1 MSKHKQKLTSE
12 QRTQRA
18 QNAQKVIANARKP
31 RLMIKDLPGWMQNA
45 ALNRFNWLR
54 WLPFIPLLIVLLT
67 APMLQNEV
75 PATLKATGGMIN
87 KNALFLVP
95 FACLLGA
102 YGCWIAIKSRR
113 RADHV
118 DGRKPV
124 CIDGNGNHHRGP
136 VGNTDLYCHLHLAS
150 LCGLSLEHYKMYIM
164 LKVFTLYRKVLI
176 LADFL

>member
-54 WLPFIPLLIVLLT
+54 WLPFVPLLIVLLT

-95 FACLLGA
+95 SACLLGA

-118 DGRKPV
+118 DGDVNRFALMEMET
-124 CIDGNGNHHRGP
+124 IIG
-136 VGNTDLYCHLHLAS
+136 DLSVILICTVIS
-150 LCGLSLEHYKMYIM
+150 IWQ
-164 LKVFTLYRKVLI
+164 VFV
-176 LADFL
+176 AFH

>member
-1 MSKHKQKLTSE
+1 MSKHKQKMTSE

-54 WLPFIPLLIVLLT
+54 WLPFIPLLIVILT

-75 PATLKATGGMIN
+75 PATLKADGGMIN

-118 DGRKPV
+118 DGDVNRFALMEMET
-124 CIDGNGNHHRGP
+124 IIG
-136 VGNTDLYCHLHLAS
+136 DLLVILICTVIS
-150 LCGLSLEHYKMYIM
+150 IWQ
-164 LKVFTLYRKVLI
+164 VFV
-176 LADFL
+176 AFH

>member
-54 WLPFIPLLIVLLT
+54 WLPFVPLLIVLLT

-118 DGRKPV
+118 DGDVNRFALMEMET
-124 CIDGNGNHHRGP
+124 IIG
-136 VGNTDLYCHLHLAS
+136 DLSVILICTVIS
-150 LCGLSLEHYKMYIM
+150 IWQ
-164 LKVFTLYRKVLI
+164 VFV
-176 LADFL
+176 AFH

>member
-54 WLPFIPLLIVLLT
+54 WLPFVPLLIVLLT

-75 PATLKATGGMIN
+75 PATLKADGGMIN

-102 YGCWIAIKSRR
+102 YGCCIAIKSRR

-118 DGRKPV
+118 DGDVNRFALMEMET
-124 CIDGNGNHHRGP
+124 IIG
-136 VGNTDLYCHLHLAS
+136 DLLVILICTVIS
-150 LCGLSLEHYKMYIM
+150 IWQ
-164 LKVFTLYRKVLI
+164 VFV
-176 LADFL
+176 AFH

>member
-118 DGRKPV
+118 DGDVNRFALMEMET
-124 CIDGNGNHHRGP
+124 IIG
-136 VGNTDLYCHLHLAS
+136 DLLVILICTVIS
-150 LCGLSLEHYKMYIM
+150 IWQ
-164 LKVFTLYRKVLI
+164 VFV
-176 LADFL
+176 AFH

>member
-31 RLMIKDLPGWMQNA
+31 RLMIKDLSGWMQNA

-118 DGRKPV
+118 DGDVNRFALMEMET
-124 CIDGNGNHHRGP
+124 IIG
-136 VGNTDLYCHLHLAS
+136 DLLVILICTVIS
-150 LCGLSLEHYKMYIM
+150 IWQ
-164 LKVFTLYRKVLI
+164 VFV
-176 LADFL
+176 AFH

>member
-54 WLPFIPLLIVLLT
+54 WLRWLPFVPLLIVLLT

-75 PATLKATGGMIN
+75 PATLKADGGMIN

-118 DGRKPV
+118 DGDVNRFALMEMET
-124 CIDGNGNHHRGP
+124 IIG
-136 VGNTDLYCHLHLAS
+136 DLLVILICTVIS
-150 LCGLSLEHYKMYIM
+150 IWQ
-164 LKVFTLYRKVLI
+164 VFV
-176 LADFL
+176 AFH

>member
-1 MSKHKQKLTSE
+1 MSKHKQKMTSE

-54 WLPFIPLLIVLLT
+54 WLPFIPLLVLILT

-75 PATLKATGGMIN
+75 PATLKADGGMIN

-95 FACLLGA
+95 FACLLVA

-118 DGRKPV
+118 DGDVNRFALMEMET
-124 CIDGNGNHHRGP
+124 IIG
-136 VGNTDLYCHLHLAS
+136 DLLVILICTVIS
-150 LCGLSLEHYKMYIM
+150 IWQ
-164 LKVFTLYRKVLI
+164 VFV
-176 LADFL
+176 AFH

>member
-1 MSKHKQKLTSE
+1 MSKNKQKMTSE
-12 QRTQRA
+12 QRTQHA

-54 WLPFIPLLIVLLT
+54 WLPFIPLLIVILT

-75 PATLKATGGMIN
+75 PATLKADGGMIN

-118 DGRKPV
+118 DGDVNRFALMEMET
-124 CIDGNGNHHRGP
+124 IIG
-136 VGNTDLYCHLHLAS
+136 DLLVILICTVIS
-150 LCGLSLEHYKMYIM
+150 IWQ
-164 LKVFTLYRKVLI
+164 VFV
-176 LADFL
+176 AFH

>member
-54 WLPFIPLLIVLLT
+54 WLPFVPLLIVLLT

-75 PATLKATGGMIN
+75 PATLKADGGMIN

-102 YGCWIAIKSRR
+102 YGCWIVIKSRR

-118 DGRKPV
+118 DGDVNRFALMEMET
-124 CIDGNGNHHRGP
+124 IIG
-136 VGNTDLYCHLHLAS
+136 DLLVILICTVIS
-150 LCGLSLEHYKMYIM
+150 IWQ
-164 LKVFTLYRKVLI
+164 VFV
-176 LADFL
+176 AFH

>member
-54 WLPFIPLLIVLLT
+54 WLPFVPLLIVLLT

-75 PATLKATGGMIN
+75 PATLKADGGMIN

-118 DGRKPV
+118 DGDVNRFALMEMET
-124 CIDGNGNHHRGP
+124 IIG
-136 VGNTDLYCHLHLAS
+136 DLLVILICTVIS
-150 LCGLSLEHYKMYIM
+150 IWQ
-164 LKVFTLYRKVLI
+164 VFG
-176 LADFL
+176 AFH

>member
-45 ALNRFNWLR
+45 ALNRFNWL
-54 WLPFIPLLIVLLT
+54 PFVPLLIVLLT

-118 DGRKPV
+118 DGDVNRFALMEMET
-124 CIDGNGNHHRGP
+124 IIG
-136 VGNTDLYCHLHLAS
+136 DLLVILICTVIS
-150 LCGLSLEHYKMYIM
+150 IWQ
-164 LKVFTLYRKVLI
+164 VFV
-176 LADFL
+176 AFH

>member
-118 DGRKPV
+118 DGDVNRFALMEMET
-124 CIDGNGNHHRGP
+124 IIG
-136 VGNTDLYCHLHLAS
+136 DLLVILICTVIS
-150 LCGLSLEHYKMYIM
+150 IWQ
-164 LKVFTLYRKVLI
+164 VFVS
-176 LADFL
+176 FH

>member
-54 WLPFIPLLIVLLT
+54 WLPFVPLLIVLLT

-75 PATLKATGGMIN
+75 PATLKADGGMIN

-118 DGRKPV
+118 DGDVKRFALMEMET
-124 CIDGNGNHHRGP
+124 IIG
-136 VGNTDLYCHLHLAS
+136 DLLVILICTVIS
-150 LCGLSLEHYKMYIM
+150 IWQ
-164 LKVFTLYRKVLI
+164 VFV
-176 LADFL
+176 AFH

>member
-18 QNAQKVIANARKP
+18 KNAQKVIANARKP

-118 DGRKPV
+118 DGDVNRFALMEMET
-124 CIDGNGNHHRGP
+124 IIG
-136 VGNTDLYCHLHLAS
+136 DLLV
-150 LCGLSLEHYKMYIM
+150 IM
-164 LKVFTLYRKVLI
+164 ICTVISIWQVFV
-176 LADFL
+176 AFH

>member
-31 RLMIKDLPGWMQNA
+31 RLMIKDLPGWMQNT

-118 DGRKPV
+118 DGDVNRFALMEMET
-124 CIDGNGNHHRGP
+124 IIG
-136 VGNTDLYCHLHLAS
+136 DLLVILICTVIS
-150 LCGLSLEHYKMYIM
+150 IWQ
-164 LKVFTLYRKVLI
+164 VFV
-176 LADFL
+176 AFH

>member
-45 ALNRFNWLR
+45 ALNPFNWLR
-54 WLPFIPLLIVLLT
+54 WLPFIPLLIVILT

-118 DGRKPV
+118 DGDVNRFALMEMET
-124 CIDGNGNHHRGP
+124 IIG
-136 VGNTDLYCHLHLAS
+136 DLLVILICTVIS
-150 LCGLSLEHYKMYIM
+150 IWQ
-164 LKVFTLYRKVLI
+164 VFV
-176 LADFL
+176 AFH

>member
-1 MSKHKQKLTSE
+1 MSKHKKKLTSE

-31 RLMIKDLPGWMQNA
+31 RLMVKDLPGWMQNA

-54 WLPFIPLLIVLLT
+54 WLPFVPLLIVLLT

-118 DGRKPV
+118 DGDVNRFALMEMET
-124 CIDGNGNHHRGP
+124 IIG
-136 VGNTDLYCHLHLAS
+136 DLLVILICTVIS
-150 LCGLSLEHYKMYIM
+150 IWQ
-164 LKVFTLYRKVLI
+164 VFV
-176 LADFL
+176 AFH

>member
-1 MSKHKQKLTSE
+1 MSKHKQKMTSE
-12 QRTQRA
+12 QRTQRS

-54 WLPFIPLLIVLLT
+54 WLPFIPLLIVILT

-75 PATLKATGGMIN
+75 PATLKADGGMIN

-118 DGRKPV
+118 DGDVNRFALMEMET
-124 CIDGNGNHHRGP
+124 IIG
-136 VGNTDLYCHLHLAS
+136 DLLVILICTVIS
-150 LCGLSLEHYKMYIM
+150 IWQ
-164 LKVFTLYRKVLI
+164 VFV
-176 LADFL
+176 AFH

>member
-31 RLMIKDLPGWMQNA
+31 RLMIKDLPEWMQNA

-54 WLPFIPLLIVLLT
+54 WLPFVPLMIVLLT

-118 DGRKPV
+118 DGDVNRFALMEMET
-124 CIDGNGNHHRGP
+124 IIG
-136 VGNTDLYCHLHLAS
+136 DLLVILICTVIS
-150 LCGLSLEHYKMYIM
+150 IWQ
-164 LKVFTLYRKVLI
+164 VFV
-176 LADFL
+176 AFH

>member
-54 WLPFIPLLIVLLT
+54 WLPFIPLLIVILT

-113 RADHV
+113 CADHV
-118 DGRKPV
+118 DGDVNRFALMEMET
-124 CIDGNGNHHRGP
+124 IIG
-136 VGNTDLYCHLHLAS
+136 DLLVILICTVIS
-150 LCGLSLEHYKMYIM
+150 IWQ
-164 LKVFTLYRKVLI
+164 VFV
-176 LADFL
+176 AFH

>member
-45 ALNRFNWLR
+45 AFNWLR
-54 WLPFIPLLIVLLT
+54 WLPFVPLLIVLLT

-75 PATLKATGGMIN
+75 PATLKADGGMIN

-118 DGRKPV
+118 DGDVNRFALMEMET
-124 CIDGNGNHHRGP
+124 IIG
-136 VGNTDLYCHLHLAS
+136 DLLVILICTVIS
-150 LCGLSLEHYKMYIM
+150 IWQ
-164 LKVFTLYRKVLI
+164 VFV
-176 LADFL
+176 AFH

>member
-12 QRTQRA
+12 QRTHRA

-54 WLPFIPLLIVLLT
+54 WLPFVPLLIVLLT

-75 PATLKATGGMIN
+75 PATLKADGGMIN

-118 DGRKPV
+118 DGDVNRFALMEMET
-124 CIDGNGNHHRGP
+124 IIG
-136 VGNTDLYCHLHLAS
+136 DLLVILICTVIS
-150 LCGLSLEHYKMYIM
+150 IWQ
-164 LKVFTLYRKVLI
+164 VFV
-176 LADFL
+176 AFH

>member
-1 MSKHKQKLTSE
+1 MSKHKQKMTSE
-12 QRTQRA
+12 QRTQHA

-54 WLPFIPLLIVLLT
+54 WLPFVPLLIVLLT

-75 PATLKATGGMIN
+75 PATLKADGGMIN

-118 DGRKPV
+118 DGDVNRFALMEMET
-124 CIDGNGNHHRGP
+124 IIG
-136 VGNTDLYCHLHLAS
+136 DLLVILICTVIS
-150 LCGLSLEHYKMYIM
+150 IWQ
-164 LKVFTLYRKVLI
+164 VFV
-176 LADFL
+176 AFH

>member
-54 WLPFIPLLIVLLT
+54 WLPFIPLLIVILT

-118 DGRKPV
+118 DGDVNRFALMEMET
-124 CIDGNGNHHRGP
+124 IIG
-136 VGNTDLYCHLHLAS
+136 DLLVILICTVIS
-150 LCGLSLEHYKMYIM
+150 IWQ
-164 LKVFTLYRKVLI
+164 VFV
-176 LADFL
+176 AFH

>member
-95 FACLLGA
+95 FACPLGA

-118 DGRKPV
+118 DGDVNRFALMEMET
-124 CIDGNGNHHRGP
+124 IIG
-136 VGNTDLYCHLHLAS
+136 DLLVILICTVIS
-150 LCGLSLEHYKMYIM
+150 IWQ
-164 LKVFTLYRKVLI
+164 VFV
-176 LADFL
+176 AFH

>member
-118 DGRKPV
+118 DGDVNRFALMEMET
-124 CIDGNGNHHRGP
+124 IIG
-136 VGNTDLYCHLHLAS
+136 DLLVILICTVVS
-150 LCGLSLEHYKMYIM
+150 IWQ
-164 LKVFTLYRKVLI
+164 VFV
-176 LADFL
+176 AFH

>member
-1 MSKHKQKLTSE
+1 MSKHKQKMTSE

-45 ALNRFNWLR
+45 ALNRFNWLC
-54 WLPFIPLLIVLLT
+54 WLPFIPLLVVILT

-75 PATLKATGGMIN
+75 PATLKADGGMIN

-118 DGRKPV
+118 DGDVNRFALMEMET
-124 CIDGNGNHHRGP
+124 IIG
-136 VGNTDLYCHLHLAS
+136 DLLVILICTVIS
-150 LCGLSLEHYKMYIM
+150 IWQ
-164 LKVFTLYRKVLI
+164 VFV
-176 LADFL
+176 AFH

>member
-1 MSKHKQKLTSE
+1 MSKHKQKMTSE

-18 QNAQKVIANARKP
+18 QNTQKVIANARKP

-54 WLPFIPLLIVLLT
+54 WLPFIPLLVVILT

-75 PATLKATGGMIN
+75 PATLKADGGMIN

-118 DGRKPV
+118 DGDVNRFALMEMET
-124 CIDGNGNHHRGP
+124 IIG
-136 VGNTDLYCHLHLAS
+136 DLLVILICTVIS
-150 LCGLSLEHYKMYIM
+150 IWQ
-164 LKVFTLYRKVLI
+164 VFV
-176 LADFL
+176 AFH

>member
-54 WLPFIPLLIVLLT
+54 WLPFVSLLIVLLT

-118 DGRKPV
+118 DGDVNRFALMEMET
-124 CIDGNGNHHRGP
+124 IIG
-136 VGNTDLYCHLHLAS
+136 DLSVILICTVIS
-150 LCGLSLEHYKMYIM
+150 IWQ
-164 LKVFTLYRKVLI
+164 VFV
-176 LADFL
+176 AFH

>member
-18 QNAQKVIANARKP
+18 QNAQKVIANVRKP

-54 WLPFIPLLIVLLT
+54 WLPFVPLMIVLLT

-118 DGRKPV
+118 DGDVNRFALMEMET
-124 CIDGNGNHHRGP
+124 IIG
-136 VGNTDLYCHLHLAS
+136 DLLVILICTVIS
-150 LCGLSLEHYKMYIM
+150 IWQ
-164 LKVFTLYRKVLI
+164 VFV
-176 LADFL
+176 AFH

>member
-54 WLPFIPLLIVLLT
+54 WLPFVPLMIVLLT

-118 DGRKPV
+118 DGDVNRFALMEMET
-124 CIDGNGNHHRGP
+124 IIG
-136 VGNTDLYCHLHLAS
+136 DLLVILICTVIS
-150 LCGLSLEHYKMYIM
+150 IWQ
-164 LKVFTLYRKVLI
+164 VFVAFY
-176 LADFL
+176 